1 MKREEKKW
9 LEKAPVETR
18 SLPTFTHCF
27 PRSQA
32 AAGSLLPT
40 RSIRRNCF
48 RFEEVVLAK
57 SASTE

>member
-1 MKREEKKW
+1 MARE
-9 LEKAPVETR
+9 APVETR
-18 SLPTFTHCF
+18 SLPTSTHCF

-48 RFEEVVLAK
+48 GFEEVVLAK